1 MAIWNIVANY
11 DPEARV
17 WYTLDGDIPGL
28 LADAETI
35 EELAAKA
42 GRMLPDL
49 LEIHAN
55 DFRDKTRLQGPHRIH
70 VVAFHERDFDVA
82 A

>member
-1 MAIWNIVANY
+1 MTLWNIRVNY
-11 DPEARV
+11 DPEESV

-35 EELAAKA
+35 DELVTKA
-42 GRMLPDL
+42 GQMLPDL
-49 LEIHAN
+49 LEIHAD
-55 DFRDKTRLQGPHRIH
+55 DFTDKRRLQGPHRIH
-70 VVAFHERDFDVA
+70 VIAFHERDYDVA

>member
-1 MAIWNIVANY
+1 MTLWNIRANY

-42 GRMLPDL
+42 GAMLPDL
-49 LEIHAN
+49 LEIHG
-55 DFRDKTRLQGPHRIH
+55 DRFSDQGRLQGPHRIH
-70 VVAFHERDFDVA
+70 VIAFHERDFDVA

>member
-1 MAIWNIVANY
+1 MALWNIRANY
-11 DPEARV
+11 DPDSRT
-17 WYTLDGDIPGL
+17 WYTVDGDIPGL
-28 LADAETI
+28 LADASTI

-49 LEIHAN
+49 LEIHSDSFPDPDRIA
-55 DFRDKTRLQGPHRIH
+55 GSHRIH
-70 VVAFHERDFDVA
+70 VIAFHERDFDVA